1 MVGGKDQAEEV
12 SHRLTLALNH
22 IGIRVNQIEA
32 FARLKKGGSKLQHGS
47 PKRLFASIAVN

>member
-32 FARLKKGGSKLQHGS
+32 FARLKKGAQSCNMVRQNACLL
-47 PKRLFASIAVN
+47 R